1 MEILVWLFVVF
12 IVVPFVWG
20 MVREA
25 LKGDKD
31 YTPPKKRR
39 RGATVARRD
48 VLWAI
53 RQGGAN
59 GIGRGAII
67 DKLGVKGD
75 KTAENSVT
83 YQLSELRK
91 RRSVRHEG
99 RKYYAR

>member
-1 MEILVWLFVVF
+1 MEWIVGIVIV
-12 IVVPFVWG
+12 IVVWFVWG
-20 MVREA
+20 WRTA
-25 LKGDKD
+25 SGSSAN

-39 RGATVARRD
+39 RGATVPRRD

-53 RQGGAN
+53 REGGE
-59 GIGRGAII
+59 GGMGRGAII
-67 DKLGVKGD
+67 EKLGVKGD

-91 RRSVRHEG
+91 RRTVRHEG